1 MFIENPMGKIKI
13 SKEVI
18 YKIVGKA
25 VISTSGI
32 AKMSS
37 GIVEGLANWINGKS
51 VQNGIEL
58 KEADR
63 GLDIRL
69 SVVIQYRTKISDVLQ
84 ALQNNVREAVAGVT
98 GLNIGSIN
106 VIVEGISVK

>member
-1 MFIENPMGKIKI
+1 MYIENRMGKIKI
-13 SKEVI
+13 SKDVI

-25 VISTSGI
+25 AIATSGI

-37 GIVEGLANWINGKS
+37 GIGEGLANWINGKS
-51 VQNGIEL
+51 LENGIEL
-58 KEADR
+58 KEAER

-69 SVVIQYRTKISDVLQ
+69 SVVIQYRTKISAVLQ
-84 ALQNNVREAVAGVT
+84 ELQNNVREAVAGFT
-98 GLNIGSIN
+98 GLSVGSIN